1 MLRARHIVLASLALA
16 PLLSACAQ
24 RQVSYRKDIQP
35 ILQAN
40 CESCHSQNGVGYAAS
55 GFSVESYATLMKGT
69 KFGPVIDPGSSKQSN
84 IVWLLQHRAHP
95 QINMPKACEQMQ
107 QNGQKCAVASTSAE
121 RLDDHDVSLIVR
133 WIDQG
138 AKDN

>member
-1 MLRARHIVLASLALA
+1 VLTSLALA
-16 PLLSACAQ
+16 PLLSACGQ
-24 RQVSYRKDIQP
+24 RQVSFHKDIQP
-35 ILQAN
+35 ILAAN
-40 CESCHSQNGVGYAAS
+40 CAPCHSQNGVGYAAS

-69 KFGPVIDPGSSKQSN
+69 KFGPVIDPGSSAQSN

-95 QINMPKACEQMQ
+95 EINMPKTCEQMS
-107 QNGQKCAVASTSAE
+107 QNGQKCVAASTTAE
-121 RLDDHDVSLIVR
+121 QLDDADVSLIGK